1 MMYHS
6 TLCLVFVLCRT
17 ILSFRAL
24 VLPRFLRQGVVPP
37 SQPQRLSPLSM
48 ISGELKLE
56 IERSVSKA
64 TGQKFVVES
73 RGGGGGGGGGGA
85 SVGTIS
91 DGKQQEYFYKI
102 ARGGSGYDMLSAEY
116 NGIAIV

>member
-1 MMYHS
+1 M
-6 TLCLVFVLCRT
+6 
-17 ILSFRAL
+17 
-24 VLPRFLRQGVVPP
+24 PRFSRHGVFL
-37 SQPQRLSPLSM
+37 SQRLTPLCM

-56 IERSVSKA
+56 IERSISKA
-64 TGQKFVVES
+64 NGGQKFVVDS
-73 RGGGGGGGGGGA
+73 HSGGGGGGGGA

-116 NGIAIV
+116 NGITIASPPLHHTIHGFLTLLITL